1 MADDSKE
8 ENSLSIDET
17 LKLMPCCPRCILRLL
32 GERDTDSYTDSVE
45 REIEGICVACL
56 GILEKAN
63 ESAFIDKIQS
73 AVKSSGHQFDS
84 FVLAVSVS
92 HSLTLRQ
99 HSLSIFLQEKFSSA
113 FSRKELD
120 EIPRV
125 KDVFKWVLG
134 PKLEERLQVNYKPLS
149 PFKISLDFTHKDAE
163 REVEFLND
171 SPKSRLRQR
180 RKRHKTEN
188 NPEEGKLSSS
198 SVNKALAEL
207 TTVDLLKRVTDCPP
221 KSAQSPIEL
230 SQITCGHDSIYIA
243 GRYNKYSRTLP
254 QTPWLI
260 DNVRLRES
268 SVEEKICDLLTAKVR
283 CDDHKFASAGR
294 EDVDVRMLGSGRP
307 FLVELINP
315 RITRLKESFFA
326 ELQREINSSCSDVA
340 IRDLQQVTKEQCL
353 ALKDAETNKTK
364 TYRALIW
371 TENEVTEEQL
381 QKLNDL
387 KDVKIYQKTP
397 LRVLHRRPLAV
408 RERYIFSMK
417 SERIDSNHWN
427 LFLKTQAGTYIKEFV
442 HGDFGRTKPSL
453 GDLLN
458 AETDILE
465 LDVESVDVD
474 WPPRKDD
481 NSALN
486 DKS

>member
-32 GERDTDSYTDSVE
+32 GERDTDSYKDSVE
-45 REIEGICVACL
+45 REIESICVACL

-113 FSRKELD
+113 FDRKELD

-163 REVEFLND
+163 REVEFL
-171 SPKSRLRQR
+171 
-180 RKRHKTEN
+180 
-188 NPEEGKLSSS
+188 
-198 SVNKALAEL
+198 
-207 TTVDLLKRVTDCPP
+207 VTDCPP

-294 EDVDVRMLGSGRP
+294 EDVDVRMLGNGRP

-381 QKLNDL
+381 QKLNDM

-465 LDVESVDVD
+465 LDVE
-474 WPPRKDD
+474 
-481 NSALN
+481 
-486 DKS
+486 